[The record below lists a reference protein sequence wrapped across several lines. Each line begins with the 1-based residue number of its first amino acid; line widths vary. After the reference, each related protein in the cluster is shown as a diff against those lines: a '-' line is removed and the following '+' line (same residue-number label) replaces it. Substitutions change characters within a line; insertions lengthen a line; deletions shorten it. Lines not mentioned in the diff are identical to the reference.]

1 MNRIAMVTGA
11 NKGIGF
17 EVSRQLCARGAAV
30 IVRLATL
37 DDDGPT
43 GAFFDENG
51 PMPW

>member
-1 MNRIAMVTGA
+1 MNKIALVTGA
-11 NKGIGF
+11 NKGTGY
-17 EVSRQLCARGAAV
+17 EVARQLCD
-30 IVRLATL
+30 